1 MIVTGGVIVTDLAV
15 VSNSPTA
22 SVQPWYFDDNAVLN
36 PWTGVI
42 PNTHTMLHNEHLRK
56 ADESY
61 EIRHD
66 HNGNAIHVFI
76 TDGEAIIFPTL
87 HDLILRVYF
96 GEEVE
101 RFYVS
106 EADLSTLYE
115 SRSYSYYDL
124 KAEADRLNQLPPPPD
139 EVHIVI

>member
-1 MIVTGGVIVTDLAV
+1 MVN
-15 VSNSPTA
+15 NSPTA

-76 TDGEAIIFPTL
+76 KDGEAIVFPTL
-87 HDLILRVYF
+87 WDLIEYQYLGVPNT
-96 GEEVE
+96 E